1 MAFVQHGKTAMTA
14 RFTEEYA
21 TLTDYILGITY
32 RIWEEKGVGLI
43 RRYYGRDCTMLTQ
56 GGRVDGVEAVVS
68 GTLETLHQFPDRQLY
83 GEDVVWADHGPS
95 RGLLSSHRILTTGS
109 HRGDGLFGPPTGK
122 SFAIRAI
129 ADCLVKAGTEQI
141 TEEWLVRDTGGIAVQ
156 LGMDVREMGFRLA
169 AADAARGA
177 GPWHLDLWDE
187 AREGR
192 REAEAV
198 IQDHPAAVLARH
210 SLESI
215 VNQSDIGSIRRTH
228 DRASSLHGPLH
239 RMHAGWEGTEQ
250 FWLGYLAALPDA
262 KLVIDHS
269 IALEEPGRPVR
280 TSTRW
285 RLAGTHA
292 GHGAFG
298 PPSGAPVLILGITQ
312 AHVWDGR
319 IQQEWTVVDELAVH
333 RMIGLQRG

>member
-1 MAFVQHGKTAMTA
+1 MAFSQKDKIMTNA
-14 RFTEEYA
+14 RLTEEYA

-68 GTLETLHQFPDRQLY
+68 GTLETLAQFPDRQLY

-95 RGLLSSHRILTTGS
+95 RGLLSSHRILTTGT
-109 HRGDGLFGPPTGK
+109 HRGDGLFGAPTGK
-122 SFAIRAI
+122 SFVIRAI

-169 AADAARGA
+169 EADAGRGVM
-177 GPWHLDLWDE
+177 PWHFDMWQAVRD
-187 AREGR
+187 GQ
-192 REAEAV
+192 READAV
-198 IQDHPAAVLARH
+198 IQDHPAATLARL
-210 SLESI
+210 SLDSI
-215 VNQSDIGSIRRTH
+215 VNQTDVASVRRTH

-239 RMHAGWEGTEQ
+239 RFHAGWDGTEL
-250 FWLGYLAALPDA
+250 FWLDYLSALPDA

-298 PPSGAPVLILGITQ
+298 PPTGAKVLILGITQ

-319 IQQEWTVVDELAVH
+319 IQQEWTVIDELAIQ

>member
-1 MAFVQHGKTAMTA
+1 MTTS
-14 RFTEEYA
+14 RFSDEYG

-83 GEDVVWADHGPS
+83 GEDVVWADHGPT
-95 RGLLSSHRILTTGS
+95 RGLLSSHRILTTGT
-109 HRGDGLFGPPTGK
+109 HRGGGLFGPPTGK
-122 SFAIRAI
+122 GFAIRAV

-156 LGMDVREMGFRLA
+156 LGMDVRELGFRLA
-169 AADAARGA
+169 DADAAKGMA
-177 GPWHLDLWDE
+177 PWHLAIWDE
-187 AREGR
+187 VRAGV
-192 REAEAV
+192 READAV
-198 IQDHPAAVLARH
+198 IQDHPAAALARQ
-210 SLESI
+210 SVDDI
-215 VNQSDIGSIRRTH
+215 VNRTDIGSIRRTH

-239 RMHAGWEGTEQ
+239 RTHWGWEGTEL
-250 FWLGYLAALPDA
+250 FWLSYLSALPDA
-262 KLVIDHS
+262 RLVVDHS

-285 RLAGTHA
+285 RLAGTHS

-298 PPSGAPVLILGITQ
+298 PPTGARLLILGITQ

-319 IQQEWTVVDELAVH
+319 IQQEWTVVDELAVQ